1 MARRNS
7 AADARHIYLLST
19 STTATHFPVSAGSD
33 SDSEGDGAGEPE
45 LTPRE
50 AYAQL
55 WRVIRLPAVRT
66 LAGVLLT
73 FRLAVLPAEAAAPL
87 KLLEKGVS
95 KEALAGLASVLN
107 PLLPLESVPG
117 RGDRA
122 NTRRTMSSG
131 VARAALVKQVEVEQA
146 ARTCDCNLI

>member
-1 MARRNS
+1 MRSAVARRNS
-7 AADARHIYLLST
+7 AGNARYLCLLST
-19 STTATHFPVSAGSD
+19 FTTATHFPVSAGSD

-95 KEALAGLASVLN
+95 KEALAGLVSASN
-107 PLLPLESVPG
+107 PLLIPCPLESVPG
-117 RGDRA
+117 RGDPCKYKA
-122 NTRRTMSSG
+122 
-131 VARAALVKQVEVEQA
+131 
-146 ARTCDCNLI
+146 